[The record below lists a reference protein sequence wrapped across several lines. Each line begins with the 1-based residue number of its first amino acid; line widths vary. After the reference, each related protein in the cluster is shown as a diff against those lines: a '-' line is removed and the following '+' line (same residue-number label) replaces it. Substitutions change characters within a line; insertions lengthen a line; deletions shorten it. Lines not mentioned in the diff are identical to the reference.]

1 VQTDSYQYQSRA
13 TITVG
18 STSGTS
24 VSASGEYDRTRF
36 EQTIGGRPNLEV
48 SSGSAKMSQR
58 IRRNVHL
65 SGEYEYRAAE
75 FGDQGR
81 STEHRLTFGADY
93 SRALSSSRR
102 ANFRLE
108 VTPSTLEL
116 PPAVTPTDVSG
127 PVFRLQGEAAV
138 EYQLGRTWRASGSGR
153 REVQYLIVL
162 NEPVYSNSARVVL
175 EGLVTRRI
183 DVAVTA
189 AYATGASAVTQSSQ
203 IETYSGDA
211 KVRFALTR
219 SFAVYTEYLYLY
231 YDLRGYQQI
240 TPELPR
246 IFRQHGVRVGLTLWT
261 SAF

>member
-1 VQTDSYQYQSRA
+1 
-13 TITVG
+13 
-18 STSGTS
+18 
-24 VSASGEYDRTRF
+24 
-36 EQTIGGRPNLEV
+36 
-48 SSGSAKMSQR
+48 
-58 IRRNVHL
+58 
-65 SGEYEYRAAE
+65 
-75 FGDQGR
+75 
-81 STEHRLTFGADY
+81 
-93 SRALSSSRR
+93 
-102 ANFRLE
+102 
-108 VTPSTLEL
+108 
-116 PPAVTPTDVSG
+116 
-127 PVFRLQGEAAV
+127 
-138 EYQLGRTWRASGSGR
+138 
-153 REVQYLIVL
+153 LIVL